1 MGVKDKSGENI
12 AYHGLVRAVRKRR
25 SRSIAMER

>member
-1 MGVKDKSGENI
+1 MGMKDKNGENI
-12 AYHGLVRAVRKRR
+12 AFHDLVRAVRKRR